1 MRTLTRTTT
10 EERRRL
16 PLSTAGLAIRA
27 AGEDG
32 GSGERFAGYAA
43 MFNSRTSIGN
53 PLRWGFYEEVAP
65 GAFTKT
71 IAEGDA
77 RMLID
82 HDTYHVVS
90 RVSAGS
96 LALAQDV
103 RGLAVDSALD
113 TGLSYVSDL
122 KANVRNGNITGMS
135 FGFQVVKDDWELVDV
150 ETTDGDTVQAE
161 LRILREVK
169 LFEVSAVTFP
179 AYTDTEAS
187 LRNVAAALAHRGDL
201 DAIEKRAQFRPELLD
216 LLTTDREPG
225 ESTRGIQLTDPIPE
239 PAEATR
245 RERDAVDR
253 RMRALAA
260 RFSLPAS

>member
-1 MRTLTRTTT
+1 MRTLTRTTS
-10 EERRRL
+10 EERRHL

-27 AGEDG
+27 SDEEG
-32 GSGERFAGYAA
+32 GGDRFNGYASV
-43 MFNSRTSIGN
+43 FNSRTAIGN
-53 PLRWGFYEEVAP
+53 PLRWGFYEEVAD

-71 IAEGDA
+71 LTEGDA

-82 HDTYHVVS
+82 HDTYYVVS
-90 RVSAGS
+90 RASAGS

-113 TGLSYVSDL
+113 MGLSYVSDL

-161 LRILREVK
+161 LRILREVR

-187 LRNVAAALAHRGDL
+187 LRNVAAALAHRGDM
-201 DAIEKRAQFRPELLD
+201 DAIEKRAQYRPELLD
-216 LLTTDREPG
+216 LLTINREPG
-225 ESTRGIQLTDPIPE
+225 ESTRGTEATPE
-239 PAEATR
+239 PAAATR
-245 RERDAVDR
+245 RDRDSVDR

-260 RFSLPAS
+260 RYGLPAN